1 MKKKILMSF
10 GPIICLLLMS
20 SFSSWSCN
28 NSAEPQ
34 KPSND
39 DDNWEDYKQPSLSVP
54 NFVPEGEWED
64 DGSIYKYYLKP
75 NTAQEIEINSKEKEL
90 SLLKIKKF
98 VSDIE
103 ITNFEASSDPEVN
116 KIIKDAW
123 AIKQELLQLNNDVY
137 DKFGLHENRYKKYL
151 VAYKNFINLYIDN
164 ENSRAYIFDL
174 LAPKHNN
181 FCSWI
186 SFYLDKYKRGAFDR
200 IVNNKDLFYK
210 NYDLFRNFID
220 RNKKDLELVFDLK
233 DAKQININNLKMY
246 TENINSVLNKQLNVE
261 HFRKSLVK
269 NGVNVAPLIKYYYG
283 TDKYNSLRN
292 LVYDLTG
299 GSNYFN
305 DFCFKGNHY
314 KNSTSVTF
322 YQPENNV
329 INIKINRLA
338 YRTENAQEEIDINKY
353 FEKIIYSIISKQM
366 NDEQKI
372 RAIHNWIILNNDY
385 LRDDEMVY
393 CDKQWAQTCRSPYAY
408 IGNWRI
414 VCDAY
419 ARTFQRFMT
428 LLDIPSWYITGPVKT
443 YVDGKLKDD
452 EGHAWNLVL
461 LNGKEYFV
469 DCTWDDPSYNEYKE
483 KYNVNSKEISP
494 INNNYLLKEWKDIKY
509 ETYINKNNKKIEITR
524 ELYDSYHDLYELRTN
539 LGLPYFKA
547 NEYV

>member
-1 MKKKILMSF
+1 MKKKILMSL
-10 GPIICLLLMS
+10 GPIICLLPMS
-20 SFSSWSCN
+20 SFFSWSCN
-28 NSAEPQ
+28 NTAETQ
-34 KPSND
+34 KPSNE

-75 NTAQEIEINSKEKEL
+75 NTTQEIEINSKEKEL

-103 ITNFEASSDPEVN
+103 ITDFEASSDPEVN

-164 ENSRAYIFDL
+164 ENSRAYVFDL

-186 SFYLDKYKRGAFDR
+186 SFYLDKYKKGAFDR
-200 IVNNKDLFYK
+200 IANNKDLFYK
-210 NYDLFRNFID
+210 NYDLFKNFID

-246 TENINSVLNKQLNVE
+246 TENINAVLSKQLNVE
-261 HFRKSLVK
+261 RFRKSLVK
-269 NGVNVAPLIKYYYG
+269 TGANVAPPIKYYYG
-283 TDKYNSLRN
+283 TDKYISLRN

-305 DFCFKGNHY
+305 DFCFKENRY
-314 KNSTSVTF
+314 KNSTSVIF
-322 YQPENNV
+322 FQPENNS

-372 RAIHNWIILNNDY
+372 RAVHNWIILNNDY

-414 VCDAY
+414 VCEAY

-428 LLDIPSWYITGPVKT
+428 LLDIPSWYVTGPVKT
-443 YVDGKLKDD
+443 YVDGELKDN

-483 KYNVNSKEISP
+483 KHNVNSKEISP
-494 INNNYLLKEWKDIKY
+494 INNDYLLKEWKDIKY

-524 ELYDSYHDLYELRTN
+524 KLYDSYYDLYELRTK

>member
-10 GPIICLLLMS
+10 GPIICLLPMS

-28 NSAEPQ
+28 NSVEPQ
-34 KPSND
+34 KPSNDD

-54 NFVPEGEWED
+54 DFVPEGEWED

-385 LRDDEMVY
+385 LRDDEMKY
-393 CDKQWAQTCRSPYAY
+393 HDKQWTQTCRSPYSY
-408 IGNWRI
+408 FTKPKRRI
-414 VCDAY
+414 VCEGY
-419 ARTFQRFMT
+419 ARTFSRFLT
-428 LLDIPSWYITGPVKT
+428 LINIPVWYVTGQAANSS
-443 YVDGKLKDD
+443 GQ
-452 EGHAWNLVL
+452 EGHAWNMVRL
-461 LNGKEYFV
+461 GG
-469 DCTWDDPSYNEYKE
+469 
-483 KYNVNSKEISP
+483 
-494 INNNYLLKEWKDIKY
+494 
-509 ETYINKNNKKIEITR
+509 R
-524 ELYDSYHDLYELRTN
+524 ELYLDPTWNDPTMGPSMKNYFEGKKMMPHRFTYYLLTWDQIKNTRDTARDFDQSIKKIAAYRQS
-539 LGLPYFKA
+539 LGLDYIHV
-547 NEYV
+547 N